1 MFEKVLIANRGEI
14 ALRVHR
20 ACRELGIQ
28 TVAVHSEVDAD
39 ARHVR
44 LADEAVCIGPPEAT
58 GSYLNVPALLA
69 AAEITGADAIHPGY
83 GFLSENADFA
93 EIVTQCGLTFIGPTP
108 DDMRA
113 WGEKVPARALA
124 KRLGMPLMEGSQ
136 VMTDVDDAV
145 RKAEEVG
152 YPVMLKAS
160 GGGGGRGMHIIRD
173 SAQMRKNYPRARQEA
188 QAAFNNGDLYCE
200 RYVEEP
206 RHIEFQVLCD
216 GKGKVWV
223 LGERECSIQRR
234 HQKILE
240 EAPSVAMSHE
250 LRMDMTQT
258 LENALRESG
267 YRSAGTVE
275 LLMDERGNLAFM
287 EMNTRIQ
294 VEHPVT
300 EEVTGVD
307 LVMEQIRLA
316 AGETLDIPDR
326 PELKGHAIELRIN
339 AEDPDTYVP
348 WPGKITNYHPA
359 GGPGIRIDDGVFTGW
374 VVPRVYDSL
383 IAKLIAVGPTRE
395 IAIRRLRRAVD
406 ETLIEGIRTN
416 LPLHRRI
423 LHDPDFVDG
432 KLSTKFLERL
442 EERTSG
448 G

>member
-14 ALRVHR
+14 ALRVLR
-20 ACRELGIQ
+20 ACRELGVQ
-28 TVAVHSEVDAD
+28 TVAVHSVVDAE

-44 LADEAVCIGPPEAT
+44 LADEAVCIGPAEAS
-58 GSYLNVPALLA
+58 GSYLNVPAILA
-69 AAEITGADAIHPGY
+69 AAEITGADAVHPGY

-93 EIVTQCGLTFIGPTP
+93 QICSDCGLTFIGPTP
-108 DDMRA
+108 DDMSR

-124 KRLGMPLMEGSQ
+124 KRLGLPLMEGSA
-136 VMTDVDDAV
+136 VMTDADDAA
-145 RKAEEVG
+145 RKAEAVG
-152 YPVMLKAS
+152 FPVMLKAS
-160 GGGGGRGMHIIRD
+160 GGGGGRGMQIIRN
-173 SAQMRKNYPRARQEA
+173 AEAMRKAYPRARSEA
-188 QAAFNNGDLYCE
+188 EAAFKNGDLYCE

-250 LRMDMTQT
+250 QRMDMTAT
-258 LENALRESG
+258 IERAMKESG
-267 YRSAGTVE
+267 YRSAGTLE
-275 LLMDERGNLAFM
+275 FLMDEKGDLAFM

-316 AGETLDIPDR
+316 AGDEPTLEDHPTIR
-326 PELKGHAIELRIN
+326 GHAIELRIN
-339 AEDPDTYVP
+339 AEDPDSFVP
-348 WPGKITNYHPA
+348 WPGTITSYHPA
-359 GGPGIRIDDGVFTGW
+359 GGPGIRVDDGVFAGW
-374 VVPRVYDSL
+374 TVPRVYDSL

-416 LPLHRRI
+416 LALHRRI
-423 LHDPDFVDG
+423 LQDPDFVAG
-432 KLSTKFLERL
+432 NLSTRFLERL
-442 EERTSG
+442 AERTATG
-448 G
+448 